1 MKTATLNRSKSSENG
16 LQLSNQPCRQYTNPE
31 TLTEI
36 MMTAKRLGDYLVCSP
51 GVLQN
56 AVKKQGQL
64 LKRKLPLKHI
74 GEILLEEGI
83 ISQEELDFALRRQ
96 RAERLKAC
104 PVFSMLSD
112 SELAAIGNRFSEV
125 FIEAGDQFI
134 YQDQPDPTLYI
145 LCSGKVEVY
154 RTDLDGNHIHIAYV
168 EPPEP
173 IGEMGYF
180 QGGIRTASVRAVE
193 TSILLRADYQSLT
206 HYFEHVP
213 RVAHEFMRIVE
224 QRRLATDAIMQEA
237 S

>member
-1 MKTATLNRSKSSENG
+1 MNE
-16 LQLSNQPCRQYTNPE
+16 QLDMN
-31 TLTEI
+31 
-36 MMTAKRLGDYLVCSP
+36 AKRLGDYLVCSP
-51 GVLQN
+51 AVLKN

-64 LKRKLPLKHI
+64 LKRHLPMKYI
-74 GEILLEEGI
+74 GQLLLEDGVI
-83 ISQEELDFALRRQ
+83 GQEELDVAVRRQ
-96 RAERLKAC
+96 RTDRLRAS
-104 PVFSMLSD
+104 PVFSMLSNA
-112 SELAAIGNRFSEV
+112 ELAAISNRFSEV
-125 FIEAGDQFI
+125 IVEAGHQFI
-134 YQDQPDPTLYI
+134 IQDEPDPTLYI
-145 LCSGKVEVY
+145 LCTGKVEVY

-193 TSILLRADYQSLT
+193 TSILLRADYASLT

-224 QRRLATDAIMQEA
+224 QRRLATEEVMREA